1 MSVAPA
7 IAYAAVSPRPRGRRA
22 ASLGAILLVACL
34 SVSAC
39 GSSDAKADDRPTA
52 TSETSTTTTPDPTPE
67 PTPTPTPAAA
77 PLSAFEDQGPVRAAR
92 QFFVLLAKAVN
103 SQERSLASVAGST
116 TAHGLE
122 TAKFFA
128 HDDLVKGYV
137 LPGPEP
143 FTPVGVQVRGGV
155 AKVSTCLQFAGWSVD
170 PKTGKVVGKRDI
182 GPAVIAMR
190 KVGGDWKFD
199 DYYDGTGDCH
209 GVAVPGVRW

>member
-1 MSVAPA
+1 M
-7 IAYAAVSPRPRGRRA
+7 SPRQRGRRA
-22 ASLGAILLVACL
+22 ASLGAVLLVASL
-34 SVSAC
+34 GVSAC
-39 GSSDAKADDRPTA
+39 GGSDAQAHSQPTT
-52 TSETSTTTTPDPTPE
+52 TSQTSTTPTPD
-67 PTPTPTPAAA
+67 PTPTPTPTRTAA
-77 PLSAFEDQGPVRAAR
+77 PLSAFEDQGPVKAAR

-103 SQERSLASVAGST
+103 SQERTLASVAGST

-128 HDDLVKGYV
+128 HDDLVKGYT

-143 FTPVGVQVRGGV
+143 FTPVGVQAQGGV
-155 AKVSTCLQFAGWSVD
+155 AKVNTCLQFAGWSVD

-182 GPAVIAMR
+182 GPAVIVLR

-199 DYYDGTGDCH
+199 DYYDGAGDCH